1 MRRRKRMDDADIDV
15 SGVLYTIER
24 LCYGIIGGSVW
35 LAIMLGALA
44 IMGKVYVY
52 IESTVC
58 TRPAW
63 AWLCNLPCPHEETQ
77 TVTTR

>member
-1 MRRRKRMDDADIDV
+1 MRRRRRKDDADIDIF
-15 SGVLYTIER
+15 GVLDTVER
-24 LCYGIIGGSVW
+24 LFYGIIGGSVW

-52 IESTVC
+52 IESTAC
-58 TRPAW
+58 SSPAW
-63 AWLCNLPCPHEETQ
+63 TWLCNLPCPHEETQ